1 MGIERPYLVV
11 GVQAGKGLDS
21 DMHDV
26 RYLDGAALAC
36 DVKDDWYDFRA
47 EHGRY
52 QRCPRT
58 QSAASSA
65 SEACHKGAALA
76 LIFPLIEVI
85 YDTPVSFA
93 HGSGRMCD
101 HRNIKAIERYVAVT
115 ATIDVEG
122 KGGLAVSFRRPG
134 GQRRVW
140 RKGAKAPYLAV
151 AVLEILSCYTPVPL
165 RRSHLY
171 L

>member
-1 MGIERPYLVV
+1 MVARFIRVNAVTRPGNFVVATRQCHPGRKGMGIERPYLVV

-58 QSAASSA
+58 QWAASSA
-65 SEACHKGAALA
+65 SEDCHKAASLV
-76 LIFPLIEVI
+76 LICPLIEVI
-85 YDTPVSFA
+85 YDRQLSFA
-93 HGSGRMCD
+93 HVSGRMYS
-101 HRNIKAIERYVAVT
+101 HRNLKSIHPS
-115 ATIDVEG
+115 
-122 KGGLAVSFRRPG
+122 LA
-134 GQRRVW
+134 
-140 RKGAKAPYLAV
+140 
-151 AVLEILSCYTPVPL
+151 
-165 RRSHLY
+165 
-171 L
+171 